1 MYANEWIDTCTRYLA
16 IMNVNRNAAY
26 LSVHG
31 APRVAGAVPAEGPR
45 PAALAHARVVLA
57 AAVRAAV
64 HVAHARLAVV
74 ARPPAGARASDDGSR
89 AGTFKVFQSNRIKVL
104 LSYCDTGYCDT
115 SLIVE
120 FCLKMIGSDIEF
132 AAVKSPVS
140 VTIGYCE
147 LCSFPQQCHNIL
159 ETVYP

>member
-1 MYANEWIDTCTRYLA
+1 MRFCQQEFGEFPQLVGRYCSYLLPKQAGGTPQIIVDKTSRMTGRLRVYANEWIDTCTRYLA

-57 AAVRAAV
+57 AAARAAV

-89 AGTFKVFQSNRIKVL
+89 AGTFKVFQFNRVTVIL
-104 LSYCDTGYCDT
+104 GY
-115 SLIVE
+115 
-120 FCLKMIGSDIEF
+120 
-132 AAVKSPVS
+132 
-140 VTIGYCE
+140 
-147 LCSFPQQCHNIL
+147 
-159 ETVYP
+159 